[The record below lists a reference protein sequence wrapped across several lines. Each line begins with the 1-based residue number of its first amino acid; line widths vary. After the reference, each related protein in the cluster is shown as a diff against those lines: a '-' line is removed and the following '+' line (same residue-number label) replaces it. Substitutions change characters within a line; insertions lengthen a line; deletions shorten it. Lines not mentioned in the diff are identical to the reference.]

1 MDQQIT
7 RNEVARNYTS
17 ALDSILDPLR
27 DCEIDRLRMFISA
40 YRGRCGEQFEP
51 FHKNI
56 ALALDN
62 ALFLIEHPEGE

>member
-1 MDQQIT
+1 MKIT
-7 RNEVARNYTS
+7 HSEVMHNYKG
-17 ALDSILDPLR
+17 ALDSILEPLR

>member
-1 MDQQIT
+1 MKITHSEVT
-7 RNEVARNYTS
+7 RNYKG
-17 ALDSILDPLR
+17 ALDSILEPLR

-51 FHKNI
+51 FHRNI
-56 ALALDN
+56 GLALDN